1 MLAVF
6 AVAAATVFQYVNM
19 HGDTIVSAGADGA
32 RVGTRQRFTPHGD
45 REDTVTGSGGAG
57 AGDIAGDTEFG
68 YTGGFGKH
76 TSLAGGYPVVDM
88 GARVYVPGLG
98 RFLQVD
104 PVEGGVDNA
113 YNYPNDPVNGY
124 DLSGMLSA
132 DGAAGWA
139 AGGVSS
145 DVLAAG
151 FVTSS
156 LRAPARDST
165 REGCSGASAEE
176 NSTEGLST
184 FLGVASSV
192 LGIVSMFS
200 LAGPLAPFLLVLGA
214 LSFGLGVWA
223 TALDCQRDPQSVECA
238 LGVVTSVGGGVMKTA
253 ATVTK
258 AFRGSVLLE
267 QGFNAGDDMFT
278 VFGALTTTAT
288 ATRYYTGR

>member
-1 MLAVF
+1 MI
-6 AVAAATVFQYVNM
+6 
-19 HGDTIVSAGADGA
+19 HEES
-32 RVGTRQRFTPHGD
+32 
-45 REDTVTGSGGAG
+45 
-57 AGDIAGDTEFG
+57 
-68 YTGGFGKH
+68 
-76 TSLAGGYPVVDM
+76 
-88 GARVYVPGLG
+88 
-98 RFLQVD
+98 
-104 PVEGGVDNA
+104 
-113 YNYPNDPVNGY
+113 
-124 DLSGMLSA
+124 
-132 DGAAGWA
+132 AAGWA

-156 LRAPARDST
+156 LKAPARDST

-184 FLGVASSV
+184 N
-192 LGIVSMFS
+192 LGIVSS
-200 LAGPLAPFLLVLGA
+200 AIGIAAIVAAAGPMIWLSPLLGA
-214 LSFGLGVWA
+214 ISFGLGVWA

-267 QGFNAGDDMFT
+267 QGFNAGDNTFT